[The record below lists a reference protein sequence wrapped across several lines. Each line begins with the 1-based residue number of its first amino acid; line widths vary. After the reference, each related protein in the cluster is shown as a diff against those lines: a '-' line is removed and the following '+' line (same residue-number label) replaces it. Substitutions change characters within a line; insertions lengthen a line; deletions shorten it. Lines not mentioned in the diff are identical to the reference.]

1 MKNIISYI
9 KNNKILS
16 LILLVALLL
25 RGIGFQPGY
34 SPYHSDE
41 GMSYSSAIEMIKR
54 VNIDPGRYDY
64 PALIPMIHA
73 IVYLVFF
80 LPFFLILSFIFSP
93 ENIPGGK
100 NLFDLLVRFL
110 VVNQQTMVLFWGR
123 FLTAL
128 FGVGVVWMVY
138 KVSVKYFIDKRIG
151 LVAAFLT
158 AVNFRQVLNSHL
170 GLPDIYNA
178 FFLLVSFYAFSHL
191 LRNPSLKNYIFSLV
205 TLALYFSTKFQ
216 IFAVPAFLIIHL
228 YHSLKLT
235 TKKFSL
241 EFFRN
246 FLNSKF
252 LISAIVGGLTVLAI
266 NYTDLI
272 HWKEFKDI
280 NSYNLLKYGFGAK
293 QFNFYPLSYLYH
305 IGIGPLIFISIIL
318 GIILGLRRFTFKTIV
333 LISAAVPFM
342 YFFVYFSRGGYYT
355 RNFVTITPLF
365 LIFAAV
371 FIVNFWIVLLK
382 SVKWSNLL
390 IFLTAVF
397 FSYTQIINSIVVAS
411 SYIKPWNFE
420 QARNW
425 ASTNIPN
432 KAKVVSHP
440 WDKYPRDKDFEI
452 IPLEPSTIFSIA
464 EMREEQ
470 GEYGFINLDWL
481 SLSSYWWINRSTK
494 DSLLFWNKPDALLSN
509 TFGGVTAKELAS
521 YAAAVF
527 IKPWQAP
534 EMNIL
539 IAKIPGEHEIGRTL
553 LKTFNFND
561 ESSLEGWSLIDG
573 DINASKG
580 IYFDPSQGYQDLG
593 SIKIEAGTR
602 RFPIILAAS
611 HPLTF
616 EKKRAVVV
624 EGWIKTDSPISKGSR
639 DGFLRIDFYKER
651 LVKINIDTASVYS
664 SVSPRYFGE
673 GEWIKHKIFVI
684 PPDDVNFLTVSLQSG
699 GNANFW
705 FDDVSIYLSK
715 EIYENPRKN
724 PPSID
729 YQIPNEI
736 LFPYSQGGL

>member
-1 MKNIISYI
+1 M
-9 KNNKILS
+9 
-16 LILLVALLL
+16 ALLL
-25 RGIGFQPGY
+25 RVIGFQPGY

-64 PALIPMIHA
+64 PSLIPLIHA
-73 IVYLVFF
+73 LVYLVFF

-100 NLFDLLVRFL
+100 NLFDLLARFL

-138 KVSVKYFIDKRIG
+138 QVSVKYFIDKRIG
-151 LVAAFLT
+151 SVAAFLT

-178 FFLLVSFYAFSHL
+178 FFMLVSFYAFSFL
-191 LRNPSLKNYIFSLV
+191 LKRPSFKNYLLSASAM
-205 TLALYFSTKFQ
+205 ALYFSTKFQ
-216 IFAVPAFLIIHL
+216 IFVVPAFLLIHL
-228 YHSLKLT
+228 YHTFSS
-235 TKKFSL
+235 TKK
-241 EFFRN
+241 N
-246 FLNSKF
+246 FLRF
-252 LISAIVGGLTVLAI
+252 LINLFNKKIIAAAILGFLIILVI
-266 NYTDLI
+266 NYADLI

-280 NSYNLLKYGFGAK
+280 NSYNLLKYSFGIK
-293 QFNFYPLSYLYH
+293 QFNFYPVSYLYYV
-305 IGIGPLIFISIIL
+305 GIGPAIFISIIL
-318 GIILGLRRFTFKTIV
+318 GILLGLTKYTFRTVI
-333 LISAAVPFM
+333 LISAVIPFL
-342 YFFVYFSRGGYYT
+342 YIFFYYTRGGYYT
-355 RNFVTITPLF
+355 RNFITITPL
-365 LIFAAV
+365 LLVFAGV
-371 FIVNFWIVLLK
+371 FIVNFWTFLLK
-382 SVKWSNLL
+382 SVKWSNSL
-390 IFLTAVF
+390 ILVTAVF
-397 FSYTQIINSIVVAS
+397 FSYSQIINSIVVAS
-411 SYIKPWNFE
+411 SYIKPWSFE

-481 SLSSYWWINRSTK
+481 SLSSYWWINRNTK

-509 TFGGVTAKELAS
+509 TFGGVSAKELAS

-539 IAKIPGEHEIGRTL
+539 IAKILKEPEIGKTL
-553 LKTFNFND
+553 LKTFDFND

-573 DINASKG
+573 DINVSKG
-580 IYFDPSQGYQDLG
+580 IYFDPSQGYQGLG

-611 HPLTF
+611 PPLTF

-624 EGWIKTDSPISKGSR
+624 EGWIKTDSPISKSRR

-664 SVSPRYFGE
+664 SVSPRYFGA
-673 GEWIKHKIFVI
+673 GWIKHKIFVI

-699 GNANFW
+699 GSANFW

-724 PPSID
+724 PPFID
-729 YQIPNEI
+729 YQIANEI

>member
-1 MKNIISYI
+1 M
-9 KNNKILS
+9 
-16 LILLVALLL
+16 ALLL
-25 RGIGFQPGY
+25 RVIGFQPGY

-100 NLFDLLVRFL
+100 NLFDLLARFL

-138 KVSVKYFIDKRIG
+138 QVSVKYFIDKRIG

-158 AVNFRQVLNSHL
+158 AVNFRQVLNSHF

-178 FFLLVSFYAFSHL
+178 FFLLVSFYAFSFL
-191 LRNPSLKNYIFSLV
+191 LKRPSFKNYLLS
-205 TLALYFSTKFQ
+205 TSAMALYFSTKFQ
-216 IFAVPAFLIIHL
+216 IFVVPAFLLIHL
-228 YHSLKLT
+228 YHTFSS
-235 TKKFSL
+235 TKK
-241 EFFRN
+241 N
-246 FLNSKF
+246 FLRF
-252 LISAIVGGLTVLAI
+252 LINLFNKKIIAAAILGLLIILVI
-266 NYTDLI
+266 NYADLI

-280 NSYNLLKYGFGAK
+280 NSYNLLKYGFGIK
-293 QFNFYPLSYLYH
+293 QFNFYPVSYLYH
-305 IGIGPLIFISIIL
+305 VGIGPAIFISIFSGIL
-318 GIILGLRRFTFKTIV
+318 LGLAKYTFRTVI
-333 LISAAVPFM
+333 LISAVIPFL
-342 YFFVYFSRGGYYT
+342 YIFFYYTRGGYYT
-355 RNFVTITPLF
+355 RNFVTITPL
-365 LIFAAV
+365 LLVFAGV
-371 FIVNFWIVLLK
+371 FIVNFWSLLLK
-382 SVKWSNLL
+382 KSTLLINLL
-390 IFLTAVF
+390 IMLSVLII
-397 FSYTQIINSIVVAS
+397 SYSQISHSLVVAA

-464 EMREEQ
+464 EMRQEQ

-494 DSLLFWNKPDALLSN
+494 DSLLFWNRPDSLLSN
-509 TFGGVTAKELAS
+509 TFGGVASKEVAS
-521 YAAAVF
+521 YGIATF

-539 IAKIPGEHEIGRTL
+539 IAKIPGEPEIGKIL
-553 LKTFNFND
+553 LKAFNFNNEND
-561 ESSLEGWSLIDG
+561 FQNWSLIDG
-573 DINASKG
+573 DYNGTQG
-580 IYFDPSQGYQDLG
+580 ISYDPSQGYKASG
-593 SIKIEAGTR
+593 SIKIGAGAR

-611 HPLTF
+611 PLF
-616 EKKRAVVV
+616 EFEGKRAVVV
-624 EGWIKTDSPISKGSR
+624 EGWIKTDNPITKNRR
-639 DGFLRIDFYKER
+639 DGFLRIDFYKEK
-651 LVKINIDTASVYS
+651 LAKINIDTVSAYS

-673 GEWIKHKIFVI
+673 GWIKHKIFVI
-684 PPDDVNFLTVSLQSG
+684 PPDDAKFLTVSLQSNG
-699 GNANFW
+699 SANFW

-724 PPSID
+724 SPFID

>member
-1 MKNIISYI
+1 M
-9 KNNKILS
+9 
-16 LILLVALLL
+16 ALLF
-25 RGIGFQPGY
+25 RTIGFYPGY

-64 PALIPMIHA
+64 PSLIPLIHA

-80 LPFFLILSFIFSP
+80 LPFFLVLSFIFSP

-110 VVNQQTMVLFWGR
+110 VVNQQTHVLFWGR
-123 FLTAL
+123 FLTGL
-128 FGVGVVWMVY
+128 FGVGVVFLVY
-138 KVSVKYFIDKRIG
+138 QIAVKYFIDKRIG

-178 FFLLVSFYAFSHL
+178 FFLLVSFYVFSL
-191 LRNPSLKNYIFSLV
+191 LLKRPSFKNYLLSASAM
-205 TLALYFSTKFQ
+205 ALYFSTKFQ
-216 IFAVPAFLIIHL
+216 IFVIPAFLIIHL

-235 TKKFSL
+235 RNKFPL
-241 EFFRN
+241 LFFKN
-246 FLNSKF
+246 FLNSKII
-252 LISAIVGGLTVLAI
+252 LSTIVGLLIVLAI
-266 NYTDLI
+266 NYADLI

-280 NSYNLLKYGFGAK
+280 NSYNLLKYSVGAK

-305 IGIGPLIFISIIL
+305 VGIGPLIFISTIL
-318 GIILGLRRFTFKTIV
+318 GIILGLRRYTFKTIV
-333 LISAAVPFM
+333 LISAVVPFM
-342 YFFVYFSRGGYYT
+342 YFFLYYSRGGYYT
-355 RNFVTITPLF
+355 RNFVTITPLL

-371 FIVNFWIVLLK
+371 LIVNFWSWLFKKSTLLK
-382 SVKWSNLL
+382 NLL
-390 IFLTAVF
+390 IVLSVLAV
-397 FSYTQIINSIVVAS
+397 SYTQTNHSLVVVS

-425 ASTNIPN
+425 AAINIQS

-440 WDKYPRDKDFEI
+440 WDKYPRDKDYEI

-464 EMREEQ
+464 EMRQEQ
-470 GEYGFINLDWL
+470 GEYGFINIDWL

-494 DSLLFWNKPDALLSN
+494 DSLLFWNKPDNLLSN
-509 TFGGVTAKELAS
+509 TFGSVSAKELAAYS
-521 YAAAVF
+521 VAVF

-539 IAKIPGEHEIGRTL
+539 IAKIPEEPEIDKTM

-561 ESSLEGWSLIDG
+561 RSSLEDWSVVDG
-573 DINASKG
+573 DYNGTQG
-580 IYFDPSQGYQDLG
+580 ISYDPSQGYTAPG
-593 SIKIEAGTR
+593 SIKIEAGVR

-611 HPLTF
+611 PLF
-616 EKKRAVVV
+616 EFEGKRAIVV
-624 EGWIKTDSPISKGSR
+624 EGWIKSDNPMTKNRR
-639 DGFLRIDFYKER
+639 DGFLRVDFYKNNPG
-651 LVKINIDTASVYS
+651 KITINTVSSYS

-673 GEWIKHKIFVI
+673 GWVKHKIFVI
-684 PPDDVNFLTVSLQSG
+684 PPRDAKFLTVSAQSNG
-699 GNANFW
+699 STNFW
-705 FDDVSIYLSK
+705 FDDISIFLSEDSFK
-715 EIYENPRKN
+715 DPRKSA
-724 PPSID
+724 PFID
-729 YQIPNEI
+729 YQIPNEL